1 MFSVKEISPAE
12 AGKLKQ
18 EDNSVVFM
26 DVREQIE
33 YQRARIN
40 HPNLHL
46 VPLTLLA
53 SRGISA
59 LPDQVMDKQKKIVVF
74 CHHGV
79 RSSQVV
85 AWLDQQG
92 WQNVLNMT
100 GGIDAYARFV
110 EPEVGRY

>member
-1 MFSVKEISPAE
+1 MFRVKEISVAE

-18 EDNSVVFM
+18 EDASVVFM

-33 YQRARIN
+33 YQRARID

-46 VPLTLLA
+46 VPITMLA

-59 LPDQVMDKQKKIVVF
+59 LPDQVLDKSKKIVVF
-74 CHHGV
+74 CHHGL

-85 AWLDQQG
+85 AWLEQQG
-92 WQNVLNMT
+92 WQNVLNMS
-100 GGIDAYARFV
+100 GGIDAYARYV
-110 EPEVGRY
+110 DPEVGRY